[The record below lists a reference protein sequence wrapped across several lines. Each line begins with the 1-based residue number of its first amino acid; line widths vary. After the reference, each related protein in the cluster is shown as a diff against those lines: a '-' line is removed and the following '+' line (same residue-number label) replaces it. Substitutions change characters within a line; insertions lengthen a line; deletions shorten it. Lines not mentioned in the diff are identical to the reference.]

1 MVFPSFDLPVV
12 LDKQNLLLYT
22 VLKYHLKYGFIKTY
36 FLAEMYGRVL
46 VLEYLLDNLSEPH
59 LLLAK
64 YLVITTSRGFVPSS
78 SRSRHVRPVNRMI
91 LVGIRWYF
99 FSNGEYLGT
108 QVPRYSYLFSLNCGS
123 TPGSGVIPL
132 LRYDGTYPL
141 IW

>member
-59 LLLAK
+59 LLLA
-64 YLVITTSRGFVPSS
+64 SHHDVPWLCAIELS
-78 SRSRHVRPVNRMI
+78 VA
-91 LVGIRWYF
+91 
-99 FSNGEYLGT
+99 
-108 QVPRYSYLFSLNCGS
+108 PRAA
-123 TPGSGVIPL
+123 
-132 LRYDGTYPL
+132 RQ
-141 IW
+141 